1 MLLNPAQEM
10 ALVKEPDIQVTVLLD
25 PLVSKESP
33 EADTVVKIDEDNVV
47 ARLLDDLRSVV
58 VGVAICS
65 VAWR

>member
-65 VAWR
+65 VTWR

>member
-1 MLLNPAQEM
+1 M
-10 ALVKEPDIQVTVLLD
+10 ALVKEPDIQVAVLLD
-25 PLVSKESP
+25 PFVSKESP

-65 VAWR
+65 VTWR